1 MKKITVKLDFQFDAI
16 QKDMNGK
23 IEELLQ
29 ANADL
34 LKQFT
39 AQKENLKIIASEA
52 LQIQEEFSKQQEH
65 LKDLIEQNRIQDDE
79 IRRLRNEL
87 EQYKNKLAQELFDKL
102 KEIKEL
108 TDITFRLENERK
120 RMLELINH
128 L

>member
-1 MKKITVKLDFQFDAI
+1 MKLDFQFDAI

>member
-1 MKKITVKLDFQFDAI
+1 M
-16 QKDMNGK
+16 
-23 IEELLQ
+23 
-29 ANADL
+29 

-39 AQKENLKIIASEA
+39 AQKENLKIIANEA

-65 LKDLIEQNRIQDDE
+65 LRDLIEQNRIQDDE
-79 IRRLRNEL
+79 IRRLRNDL
-87 EQYKNKLAQELFDKL
+87 EQYKNKLAMELFDKL

-120 RMLELINH
+120 RMLELINR